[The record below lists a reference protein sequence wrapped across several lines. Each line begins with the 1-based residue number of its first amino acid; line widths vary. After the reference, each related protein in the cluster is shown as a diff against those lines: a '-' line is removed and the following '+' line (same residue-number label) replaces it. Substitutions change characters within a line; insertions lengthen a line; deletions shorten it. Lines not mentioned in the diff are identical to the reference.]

1 MIVWLLIL
9 GSYALG
15 VFTLLFVWL
24 TDPLQRKPTWAMFL
38 AIVTWP
44 AGLLIALG
52 RSVLRGRRQRRHVE

>member
-24 TDPLQRKPTWAMFL
+24 TDPLQPKPTWAMFL

-44 AGLLIALG
+44 VGLLIALG